1 MRVILVPVADR
12 PECAHALEAA
22 FRLAARFDANVVGC
36 HIRPHRESRV
46 RMPGLHAMAALEW
59 ASAQKGKNVEKGS
72 RDAKALF
79 GQVAEGA
86 GYRVAQRVGAQSRG
100 VGIWQERVGSPD
112 RVMPIIGPMSDLLV
126 LSRPG
131 LKGGKLA
138 HMFMMESL
146 LHGCR
151 PLLLLP
157 QRRMREPGRNI
168 LIGWNQSPEAS
179 RAVAAGMSLLQR
191 ANSVTIAVAGQE
203 SSPGP
208 KASHLAKYLSHHGIE
223 AEVKTSRGKDP
234 ARELEVAYR
243 DTGADLLL
251 MGAYSRHRL
260 REQIFGGV
268 TEHML
273 NRTKL
278 PVLIYHS
285 AS

>member
-36 HIRPHRESRV
+36 HIRPHRQSRV
-46 RMPGLHAMAALEW
+46 NMPGLKSIAAQEW
-59 ASAQKGKNVEKGS
+59 VSAHKGKNPDKLS
-72 RDAKALF
+72 RDARTLF
-79 GQVAEGA
+79 GQVAEGVD
-86 GYRVAQRVGAQSRG
+86 YRVAQRAGVQSRG
-100 VGIWQERVGSPD
+100 VGIWQERVGAPAN
-112 RVMPIIGPMSDLLV
+112 VIPIIGPMSDLLV

-131 LKGGKLA
+131 PKGGKLA
-138 HMFMMESL
+138 HLFMMESL
-146 LHGCR
+146 LHACR
-151 PLLLLP
+151 PVLLLP

-179 RAVAAGMSLLQR
+179 RAVAAGMPLLER
-191 ANSVTIAVAGQE
+191 ADSVTIAVAGQE
-203 SSPGP
+203 SAPGP
-208 KASHLAKYLSHHGIE
+208 KAKHLLQYLRHHGID
-223 AEVKTSRGKDP
+223 AKVTTSQGKNP

-243 DTGADLLL
+243 EAGADLLL

-268 TEHML
+268 TDHML
-273 NRTKL
+273 MRTKL
-278 PVLIYHS
+278 PVLVYHS